1 MCGLTGF
8 ICKGIQSEN
17 EINNQLE
24 LMTSS
29 IKHRGPDD
37 FGYWV
42 DKDRKFAL
50 GHRRLSIL
58 DLSEAGHQPMVSKS
72 SRFVIA
78 FNGEIY
84 NHLRLRKKLED
95 EYNEK
100 INWNGHS
107 DTETLLSCFE
117 LWGIE
122 NTLERITGMFSIAL
136 IDRHEENLYLI
147 RDRMGEKPLYYGW
160 ISSNF
165 VFGSELK
172 SIKAFKGFSSEIDR
186 TSLALFLKYD
196 YVPAPNSIYKN
207 IKKLPQ
213 GSYLSLSIC
222 DEGFNQDRSISV
234 KSYWDMQKISKHC
247 KLNNSF
253 VSGEEEAIEKLE
265 EILGK
270 SIKDQMI
277 SDVPLGAF
285 LSGGIDSSLTVAL
298 MQKYSQKKVKTFTIG
313 FSEKNYNEAEYAK
326 AVAEHLKTEHTELYV
341 TPEQAIE
348 IISKLPSIYDEPF
361 ADSSQIPTFLVSKL
375 ARNHVTVSL
384 SGDGG
389 DELFGGYNRYF
400 LANRL
405 WKKISKIPWSIRV
418 FCAKLIHLSNPKI
431 WSLIFNLIPKRYRIS
446 NPSDKIYKL
455 SKILVSKNIHEVYER
470 LVTHWDNPFEVVL
483 NSKNNI
489 KTNVINFDFL
499 MPEEEMMLKDSIT
512 YLPDDILT
520 KVDRASM
527 AVSLETRAPF
537 LDKNV
542 IEFAWKLPF
551 NMKIRNSRGKWI
563 LRKILDRYVPNELI
577 DRPKMGFGV
586 PIDSWLRGPL
596 KEWAEDLLSE
606 KRLKSDGYF
615 NVNMIREKW
624 KQHLSGEQ
632 NWQYHLWSVL
642 MFQLWLDKQENCDL
656 EYVK

>member
-8 ICKGIQSEN
+8 ICKGIQSDN

-24 LMTSS
+24 LMTSA

-72 SRFVIA
+72 SRFIIA

-95 EYNEK
+95 ENNAKLY
-100 INWNGHS
+100 WNGHS

-122 NTLERITGMFSIAL
+122 NTLEKITGMFSIAL
-136 IDRHEENLYLI
+136 IDRYEENLYLI

-160 ISSNF
+160 VSSNF

-172 SIKAFKGFSSEIDR
+172 SLKAFKGFSSEIDR
-186 TSLALFLKYD
+186 NSLALFLKYD

-213 GSYLSLSIC
+213 GSYLSLSIG
-222 DEGFNQDRSISV
+222 DEGFNKNRSISV

-253 VSGEEEAIEKLE
+253 VGSEEEAIEKLE

-361 ADSSQIPTFLVSKL
+361 ADSSQLPTFLVSKL

-405 WKKISKIPWSIRV
+405 WKKISKIPWTIRV

-431 WSLIFNLIPKRYRIS
+431 WSLIFNLIPQRYRIS

-489 KTNVINFDFL
+489 KTNVKNFDFL

-527 AVSLETRAPF
+527 SVSLETRAPF

-615 NVNMIREKW
+615 NVNMVREKW